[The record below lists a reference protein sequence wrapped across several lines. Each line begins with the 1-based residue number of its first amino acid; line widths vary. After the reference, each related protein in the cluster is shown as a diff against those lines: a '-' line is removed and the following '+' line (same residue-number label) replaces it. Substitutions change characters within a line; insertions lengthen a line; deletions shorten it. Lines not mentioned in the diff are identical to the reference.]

1 MIFKNGFILRSDCP
15 VGNQQSGFPLRTTN
29 DHFESIKTRKT
40 GLARATLYKWVSI
53 GLYAR
58 ECSDSRLG
66 QVRSALRPGTARVAQ
81 LSDHAGGIV

>member
-40 GLARATLYKWVSI
+40 GLARATLYK
-53 GLYAR
+53 
-58 ECSDSRLG
+58 
-66 QVRSALRPGTARVAQ
+66 
-81 LSDHAGGIV
+81 